1 MSRREEYSTMIDD
14 SNQCCD
20 GTREI
25 VKYSLLFGSMP
36 SYLLYQHVP
45 ASYARMNEYLPHHMY
60 FSNVTP
66 PFSMS
71 QVPASLLLNRLVMK
85 RKIKFSRGDDRNQRR
100 VAFIRSESALS
111 CVWMPL
117 NDYIVTAW
125 NNGKI
130 VKMNGVNYQFNLQQ
144 DVDAA
149 AFCNV

>member
-1 MSRREEYSTMIDD
+1 
-14 SNQCCD
+14 
-20 GTREI
+20 
-25 VKYSLLFGSMP
+25 
-36 SYLLYQHVP
+36 
-45 ASYARMNEYLPHHMY
+45 MNEYLPQHMY
-60 FSNVTP
+60 FSNITP

-85 RKIKFSRGDDRNQRR
+85 RKIKFSRADDRNQRR
-100 VAFIRSESALS
+100 VAFYRSESALS

-144 DVDAA
+144 DVVVEAICD
-149 AFCNV
+149 V